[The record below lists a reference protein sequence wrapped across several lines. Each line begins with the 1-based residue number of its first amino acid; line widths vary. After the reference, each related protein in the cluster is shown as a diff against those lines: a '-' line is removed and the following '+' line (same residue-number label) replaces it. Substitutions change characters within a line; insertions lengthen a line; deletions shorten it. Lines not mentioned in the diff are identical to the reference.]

1 MAEYFLVDTFIEILI
16 KLILSPFVAFIIL
29 FPLLFIST
37 FISHGKE
44 LSQETI
50 AKRDIIF
57 NRIEI
62 LTTLLVFIF
71 LVTYEE
77 TLYDNLFKSINDAY
91 IIVQQFLELLVSNY
105 KLGTLTVVIC
115 LFYTSIIPVESPR
128 SNRYTNT
135 IYMFIFLYTFCFL
148 VLSGIPVNAGL
159 EYLESSGLMNYGGPT
174 ALLIQVVLGFG
185 PYLIYGITLLIVLF
199 HWFGCLVRIIYP
211 NNRSIL

>member
-1 MAEYFLVDTFIEILI
+1 MDTFIEILI
-16 KLILSPFVAFIIL
+16 KLILSPFVAFTVL
-29 FPLLFIST
+29 FPFIFISYA
-37 FISHGKE
+37 IE
-44 LSQETI
+44 LSEETLV
-50 AKRDIIF
+50 KRDIF
-57 NRIEI
+57 LNRILI
-62 LTTLLVFIF
+62 LTTSLVFIF
-71 LVTYEE
+71 SVTYEE

-91 IIVQQFLELLVSNY
+91 ITVQQFLELLVSNY

>member
-1 MAEYFLVDTFIEILI
+1 MAEYFVVDTFIEILI
-16 KLILSPFVAFIIL
+16 KLILSPYVAFTVL
-29 FPLLFIST
+29 FPFIFISYA
-37 FISHGKE
+37 IE
-44 LSQETI
+44 LSEETLV
-50 AKRDIIF
+50 KRDIF
-57 NRIEI
+57 LNRILI
-62 LTTLLVFIF
+62 LTTSLVFIF
-71 LVTYEE
+71 SVTYEE
-77 TLYDNLFKSINDAY
+77 TLYDNLFKSINDEY
-91 IIVQQFLELLVSNY
+91 ITVQQFLELLVSNY

-199 HWFGCLVRIIYP
+199 NWFGCLVRIIYP

>member
-16 KLILSPFVAFIIL
+16 KLILSPYVAFTVL
-29 FPLLFIST
+29 FPFIFISYA
-37 FISHGKE
+37 IE
-44 LSQETI
+44 LSEETLV
-50 AKRDIIF
+50 KRDIF
-57 NRIEI
+57 LNRILI
-62 LTTLLVFIF
+62 LTTSLVFIF
-71 LVTYEE
+71 SVTYEE
-77 TLYDNLFKSINDAY
+77 TLYDNLFKSINDEY
-91 IIVQQFLELLVSNY
+91 ITVQQFLELLVSNY

-199 HWFGCLVRIIYP
+199 NWFGCLVRIIYP

>member
-16 KLILSPFVAFIIL
+16 KLILSPYVAFTVL
-29 FPLLFIST
+29 FPFIFISYA
-37 FISHGKE
+37 IE
-44 LSQETI
+44 LSEETLI
-50 AKRDIIF
+50 KRDIF
-57 NRIEI
+57 LNRILI
-62 LTTLLVFIF
+62 LTTSLVFIF
-71 LVTYEE
+71 SVTYEE
-77 TLYDNLFKSINDAY
+77 TLYDNLFKSINDEY
-91 IIVQQFLELLVSNY
+91 ITVQQFLELLVSNY

-199 HWFGCLVRIIYP
+199 NWFGCLVRIIYP

>member
-1 MAEYFLVDTFIEILI
+1 MDTFIEILI
-16 KLILSPFVAFIIL
+16 KLILSPFVAFTVL
-29 FPLLFIST
+29 FPFI
-37 FISHGKE
+37 FISHAIK
-44 LSQETI
+44 LSQEI
-50 AKRDIIF
+50 VVKRDIF
-57 NRIEI
+57 LNRILI
-62 LTTLLVFIF
+62 LTTSLVFIF
-71 LVTYEE
+71 SVTYEE

-91 IIVQQFLELLVSNY
+91 ITVQQFLELLVSNY

-148 VLSGIPVNAGL
+148 VLSGIPLNAGL
-159 EYLESSGLMNYGGPT
+159 EYLESSGLRDYGGPT

-199 HWFGCLVRIIYP
+199 NWFGCLVRIIYP